1 MALPLDGVKVVD
13 LTSVLAGPF
22 CTMTMSDM
30 GAQVLKV
37 ENFPEGDLSRR
48 LSPKINDES
57 YCFAMVN
64 RNKRSIALDLKST
77 RGKEVFMKLAAG
89 ADVILENMRPD
100 AKFHMGVDYESVKQV
115 NEKIIYASI
124 SGFGQT
130 GPYAKKGGY
139 DIVAQGMTGI
149 MRMTGD
155 QGGRPAKVGIAM
167 NDVAGGITALYAILA
182 AYIHRLRTGEGQY
195 LETSLVDAGLAWMMW
210 ESAAFFGAGEV
221 AMANGTRHRRSA
233 PYQAFRSADGYVTV
247 GANSEKMW
255 ASFCND
261 VLGRPELLQDER
273 FKGLQNRLA
282 NVDALQHEIETVLTT
297 KPTAHWVPLL
307 DKAAVPG
314 GPVYT
319 FDETVEDPHI
329 KAREMFFD
337 VEHPIIG
344 RMKNIGYPVKFSRTP
359 QQFRSAA
366 PWLGQHSSDVLH
378 ELGYPADEIE
388 SMFSEAVVF
397 DKYRKSA

>member
-1 MALPLDGVKVVD
+1 MALPLDGVKVID
-13 LTSVLAGPF
+13 LTNVLAGPF

-30 GAQVLKV
+30 GAEVLKV

-64 RNKRSIALDLKST
+64 RNKRSIGLDLKSP

-100 AKFHMGVDYESVKQV
+100 AKFHMGVDYEAVKKV
-115 NEKIIYASI
+115 NDKIIYASI

-139 DIVAQGMTGI
+139 DIVAQGITGI
-149 MRMTGD
+149 MRMTGEP
-155 QGGRPAKVGIAM
+155 GGRPAKVGIAM

-210 ESAAFFGAGEV
+210 ETAAFFGAGEV

-233 PYQAFRSADGYVTV
+233 PYQAFRTADGYVTV

-261 VLGRPELLQDER
+261 VLARPELLQDER
-273 FKGLQNRLA
+273 FKGLQNRVA
-282 NVDALQHEIETVLTT
+282 NVDALQDEIEKVLSTQ
-297 KPTAHWVPLL
+297 PTAHWVPLL

-344 RMKNIGYPVKFSRTP
+344 KMKNIGYPVKFSRTP

-366 PWLGQHSSDVLH
+366 PWLGQHTTDVLT
-378 ELGYPADEIE
+378 ELGYPADQIDALFAD
-388 SMFSEAVVF
+388 SIVF
-397 DKYRKSA
+397 DKHRKTA